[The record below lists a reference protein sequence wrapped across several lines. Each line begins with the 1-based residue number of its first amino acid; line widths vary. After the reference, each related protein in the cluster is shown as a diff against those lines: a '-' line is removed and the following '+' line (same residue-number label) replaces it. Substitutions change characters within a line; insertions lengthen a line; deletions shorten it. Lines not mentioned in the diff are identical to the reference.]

1 MELGLSSPPST
12 SIKSKEYN
20 LIYDKRSFNLKLSLS
35 SNIVFEMKE
44 LEKIKGILFVGDSSL
59 EDLVKLSK
67 VFRIC
72 DNINEAYD
80 IIEKNFDNKK
90 ASIKNINE
98 NEVTL
103 IVSVGLPSGQI
114 DEVNIKLYKKAIN
127 KDLIIEELIRKV
139 NQLEEENKTF
149 REKINRFERIEKL
162 FEKEIKQREYYE
174 KLGIDSNIIDKED
187 YGFIINRLINN
198 DPILKQKKINFN
210 LLYRAT
216 RDGDSINNFHR
227 LVDSKKS
234 TLSIIETTKGVK
246 FGVHIDLPLNST
258 GNIGVVDDKCFIFR
272 LTNKKIYN
280 HKKGQ
285 PSFNDLKDYLI
296 DLNCQPIRVVDNCLS
311 NNNSYTCSKSDADWN
326 FYSFER
332 NYELNNNEQFFTVKE
347 METFQITF
355 N

>member
-1 MELGLSSPPST
+1 
-12 SIKSKEYN
+12 
-20 LIYDKRSFNLKLSLS
+20 
-35 SNIVFEMKE
+35 MKE
-44 LEKIKGILFVGDSSL
+44 VEKIKGILFLGDSSL
-59 EDLVKLSK
+59 EDLVKLSRA
-67 VFRIC
+67 FRIC

-80 IIEKNFDNKK
+80 IIEKIFDNKK

-98 NEVTL
+98 NVVTL
-103 IVSVGLPSGQI
+103 IINVSLPSGKI
-114 DEVNIKLYKKAIN
+114 DEVDLKLNKKTIN

-149 REKINRFERIEKL
+149 REIFNRFERIEKL

-174 KLGIDSNIIDKED
+174 KLGIESNIIDKED
-187 YGFIINRLINN
+187 FDFIINRLINN
-198 DPILKQKKINFN
+198 DPNLKQKKINCN

-216 RDGDSINNFHR
+216 RDGDSANNFHQ

-246 FGVHIDLPLNST
+246 FGVHIDLPLKS
-258 GNIGVVDDKCFIFR
+258 IDDSVVDDKCFIFS

-280 HKKGQ
+280 HKKGKE
-285 PSFNDLKDYLI
+285 SFNDNKNYIISLF
-296 DLNCQPIRVVDNCLS
+296 NRPICVVDNCLS
-311 NNNSYTCSKSDADWN
+311 NSQSYTCTKIDADYN

-332 NYELNNNEQFFTVKE
+332 DYELNNNEQYFTVKE
-347 METFQITF
+347 METFQITY